1 MKNQRII
8 KKNHQFQIIINH
20 NQSKLN
26 PTFVLYY
33 EAPNNDQ
40 GLHYGISVG
49 KKLGNAV
56 CRNKIKRQV
65 RMMIQT
71 LLKTYATLD
80 VEVIIMVR
88 KRYRSQNYQKNLQE
102 LEKLFNRIASEIK

>member
-20 NQSKLN
+20 NQTKLN

-33 EAPNNDQ
+33 ETPNDNQ

-71 LLKTYATLD
+71 LLKTYAALN

-88 KRYRSQNYQKNLQE
+88 KRYQSQNYQKNLQE
-102 LEKLFNRIASEIK
+102 LEKLFNRIASDSK